1 MTKEEKLLH
10 AIGEID
16 DELILAAEDFP
27 HNVLP
32 LSRKKQ
38 WKKIAMTAACF
49 LLIAGVWFSVDD
61 LFRMGSSK
69 PAAPE
74 AAPQAPAATD
84 VTTET
89 NLELLD
95 DNFSTTEPEE
105 APAETPEMPAEL
117 TAGAPIENAPMEEQ
131 KQQPVEANPT
141 TGGVGENNPA
151 VGGPGRSDAEYL
163 QYYLPVQPLQ
173 VSGESS
179 TLFVEREMTVD
190 ASDIPFV
197 LDTEKLEPIDHYF
210 TNMNIGKNTVNIS
223 DSYTMRNN
231 SNESVSVDL
240 KYLYGESL
248 DYQNDVTMKVDGS
261 AEGQNRTVGSAHS
274 TSAIWPEVD
283 NYESFSDFAGRVY
296 NLPCIMFSETA
307 KVYRFH
313 HVDAGNAPENRSAI
327 YLNFDVPKGI
337 PVYFENVDGVRSDE
351 GEYLHYEVSGG
362 LRLKEWTVL
371 ICGDVETKFDVS
383 FIQRKDGEKVYLK
396 ADYELDEDTVN
407 LRSYMTQK
415 TKEYLEEHPLMQ
427 QVLTAEEMVNAVFE
441 IMYRPEKL
449 YKILGENTNSYQN
462 MIDLFIDALGGYRY
476 LSLNQTVTI
485 PANGSVTVEIQLKK
499 PLNEF
504 YEDSALG
511 LELLND
517 GMMPTTVKFIP
528 PKAGA
533 TVESSIPSNGT
544 LDPGMDCYHITMKQ
558 EICDGV
564 PLKQ

>member
-1 MTKEEKLLH
+1 MTKEEKLLR

-27 HNVLP
+27 KNVLP

-89 NLELLD
+89 NLELLE

-105 APAETPEMPAEL
+105 TPAETPEMPAEL
-117 TAGAPIENAPMEEQ
+117 TVGAPIENAPMEEQ

-141 TGGVGENNPA
+141 TGGVGGSYKGNE
-151 VGGPGRSDAEYL
+151 EYL
-163 QYYLPVQPLQ
+163 AYYLPVQPLQ
-173 VSGESS
+173 VSGESGS
-179 TLFVEREMTVD
+179 VFVEREMTVD
-190 ASDIPFV
+190 ASDVPFV

-223 DSYTMRNN
+223 DSYTMINN
-231 SNESVSVDL
+231 SNESVTVDL

-327 YLNFDVPKGI
+327 YLNFDVQKGI
-337 PVYFENVDGVRSDE
+337 PVYFENVDGVRTDE
-351 GEYLHYEVSGG
+351 GEYFHYEVSGS
-362 LRLKEWTVL
+362 LRLEEWTVL

-383 FIQRKDGEKVYLK
+383 FIQRKDGENVCLK
-396 ADYELDEDTVN
+396 ADYELDKESVLSRN
-407 LRSYMTQK
+407 YLIKKLRDHLT
-415 TKEYLEEHPLMQ
+415 ENPLMNQ
-427 QVLTAEEMVNAVFE
+427 MLSDEEILNAVFE
-441 IMYRPEKL
+441 LMYRPEKL
-449 YKILGENTNSYQN
+449 YSSKERTATQSLSE
-462 MIDLFIDALGGYRY
+462 LFIDALGGYRY

-533 TVESSIPSNGT
+533 TVESNIPSNGT